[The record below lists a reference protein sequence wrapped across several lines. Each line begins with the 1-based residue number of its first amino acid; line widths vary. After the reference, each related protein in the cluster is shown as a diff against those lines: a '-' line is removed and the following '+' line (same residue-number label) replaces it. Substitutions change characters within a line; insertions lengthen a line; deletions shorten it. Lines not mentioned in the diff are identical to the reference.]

1 MLFPEEL
8 IACVK
13 IGARKPSLAKKLKNR
28 RYGVAYL
35 IGENT
40 IDFAYF
46 TVENNLPKGSDGN
59 FPVK

>member
-1 MLFPEEL
+1 MKKKEL

-40 IDFAYF
+40 IEVRYL
-46 TVENNLPKGSDGN
+46 LPKV
-59 FPVK
+59 PVPAPVY